1 MPAGKN
7 FSMNRALRIACFGA
21 LAGIAAAIAATEELP
36 RAGDYKG
43 NYESPDYKTSSL
55 SVEERK
61 GKPADLYQLS
71 HNPPKGLP
79 AVSIPDDNPQ
89 TREGILLGRRLF
101 FDRRLSLNNT
111 MSCAICHV
119 PEMGFANNEMKTPV
133 GFEGRTVKRN
143 APTVLN
149 AAYKTRMF
157 HDGRETSL
165 ENQVWSP
172 LLAGNEM
179 ANPSIGYVIEK
190 IQAIDEY
197 KGLFEKAFAG
207 RGATMETIAKALAQ
221 YQRSL
226 LAGNSRFDR
235 WYYGKDES
243 ALNAEEQLGFA
254 VFAGKGAC
262 AACHTIG
269 PEHALFTDNKLHNTG
284 LGYEISMKKETPTER
299 VQLAPGIFVDVRRE
313 FIKEVT
319 RVGAAQNDL
328 GAYEVTQDP
337 ADRWK
342 FATPTLRNVELTAP
356 YMHNG
361 SMSTLEEVIE
371 FYDRGGVANELLSPL
386 IKPLGLSIKEK
397 EALHAF
403 LLTLT
408 AGNYTELVL
417 DGFAAPVGEL
427 DANDPFWS
435 NRRKPGQISP

>member
-1 MPAGKN
+1 MGGL
-7 FSMNRALRIACFGA
+7 MRIACFGA
-21 LAGIAAAIAATEELP
+21 SVCIVAAIAVTEELP

-43 NYESPDYKTSSL
+43 NYESSDYVTSSL
-55 SVEERK
+55 SLGQRK
-61 GKPADLYQLS
+61 GKPADLYKLS
-71 HNPPKGLP
+71 RNPPRGLP
-79 AVSIPDDNPQ
+79 AVPIPRDNPQ
-89 TREGILLGRRLF
+89 TRAGIMLGRRLF

-119 PEMGFANNEMKTPV
+119 PEMGFTSNELKTPV
-133 GFEGRTVKRN
+133 GFEGRSVKRN

-149 AAYKTRMF
+149 TAYKTRIF

-190 IQAIDEY
+190 IKAIDEY
-197 KGLFEKAFAG
+197 EGLFEKAFAG
-207 RGATMETIAKALAQ
+207 RGATMETVAQALAQ

-243 ALNAEEQLGFA
+243 AFNAQEQIGFE
-254 VFAGKGAC
+254 VFTGKGTC
-262 AACHTIG
+262 TACHTIG
-269 PEHALFTDNKLHNTG
+269 SKHALFTDNKLHNTG
-284 LGYEISMKKETPTER
+284 LGYEVSMKKDAPTEK
-299 VQLAPGIFVDVRRE
+299 VQLAPGVFVDLKRE
-313 FIKEVT
+313 FINEVS
-319 RVGAAQNDL
+319 RVGNSLNDL
-328 GAYEVTQDP
+328 GLYEVTQNP

-342 FATPTLRNVELTAP
+342 FVTPTLRNIELTAP
-356 YMHNG
+356 YMHDG
-361 SMSTLEEVIE
+361 SMSTLEEVIA
-371 FYDRGGVANELLSPL
+371 FYDRGGIANELLSPL
-386 IKPLGLSIKEK
+386 IRPLGLSAGEK
-397 EALHAF
+397 KALHAF

-427 DANDPFWS
+427 RDNDPFWS
-435 NRRKPGQISP
+435 NRRKPGQTAP